1 MLSLPCPAASGCV
14 MYKKMRYF
22 MQSMQAY
29 SPFTDKKIV
38 NEAFNLNIIQY
49 KAPLINGSAMDSQI
63 WLKKSQIRDGFR
75 EKRPPGVRRRKESD

>member
-1 MLSLPCPAASGCV
+1 

-38 NEAFNLNIIQY
+38 ARSIYLKIIQF
-49 KAPLINGSAMDSQI
+49 KCHFFDGSAMN
-63 WLKKSQIRDGFR
+63 G
-75 EKRPPGVRRRKESD
+75 

>member
-22 MQSMQAY
+22 MHSMQAY

-38 NEAFNLNIIQY
+38 GEALNLNIVQF
-49 KAPLINGSAMDSQI
+49 KACFIDESAMDS
-63 WLKKSQIRDGFR
+63 
-75 EKRPPGVRRRKESD
+75 

>member
-29 SPFTDKKIV
+29 LPFTDKKIV
-38 NEAFNLNIIQY
+38 AEAFNLNIIQF
-49 KAPLINGSAMDSQI
+49 KARFIKESVMDS
-63 WLKKSQIRDGFR
+63 
-75 EKRPPGVRRRKESD
+75 

>member
-29 SPFTDKKIV
+29 SPFTNKKIV
-38 NEAFNLNIIQY
+38 GEAFNLNIIQ
-49 KAPLINGSAMDSQI
+49 
-63 WLKKSQIRDGFR
+63 F
-75 EKRPPGVRRRKESD
+75 